1 MSSLNQK
8 LEQAIRHAIRAR
20 AADPSSD
27 DEESVYDGEG
37 SVIATESG
45 LGIVFSSGTT
55 LDVPIYI
62 GESEEEL
69 NPPCISVVCA
79 NANRD
84 EDSPWYFCQAVV
96 EVRYGADSDSF
107 TPDKVAALDS
117 LSEAVASIL
126 WEDDFPS
133 ILSEQVGDFTCEDRT
148 SEGSRERFVE
158 NRTRIHRYGM
168 TFFCIEA
175 DIEN

>member
-1 MSSLNQK
+1 VSSLNQK
-8 LEQAIRHAIRAR
+8 LEQALRHAIRAR
-20 AADPSSD
+20 AADPTSD
-27 DEESVYDGEG
+27 DEESLYEGEG
-37 SVIATESG
+37 TVIATESG
-45 LGIVFSSGTT
+45 LAIVFSSGTT
-55 LDVPIYI
+55 LDVPVYV

-84 EDSPWYFCQAVV
+84 EDSPWYFCQAVI

-107 TPDKVAALDS
+107 TADKVAALDS
-117 LSEAVASIL
+117 LSEMVASIL
-126 WEDDFPS
+126 WEDDFQS
-133 ILSEQVGDFTCEDRT
+133 ILSEQVRNFTCHGRT
-148 SEGSRERFVE
+148 SEGSRDRFVE

-168 TFFCIEA
+168 TLYCIEA